1 MENESH
7 QLNRGDGLEN
17 QTTFTA
23 THSDSHAATEKLLP
37 RCLRTAAVGP
47 AGFACPVNGSV

>member
-1 MENESH
+1 MKNESH

-47 AGFACPVNGSV
+47 ARFACPVNGSV